1 MNGRQALRIWPV
13 LLVGLAVAAPPPAA
27 AALPKEALEIVRRI
41 PVQDHGRIK
50 PFDSY
55 AKEVLQRIT
64 GSFRYQQEDP
74 VATVLSLLADPSPWQ
89 ARPMIS
95 VPFLPLRE
103 ALGMG
108 RHDTHAAYNDLV
120 ASRTLMKMLPPIGE
134 KQQRDEKLTM
144 LEQETMDAFDRFV
157 FFSRLVEQ
165 QVNLVPPAS
174 ALDHAWLPIV
184 SPEGHPDERQASLR
198 EAWAALLQAVQ
209 AGQGDAMAPAARR
222 LADALRALNPSA
234 SPAAW
239 RLNLEVFYNA
249 SNPFHAAR
257 ILYWIAALA
266 LLAQLVRPKAWRT
279 AKIGTAALWV
289 GLIVHGAGIALRV
302 ILGGRPPVSNFFET
316 VLWLPFVAV
325 ILAVVFGR
333 IYRATYFGLAGAI
346 LAGLALTLSEYL
358 PLDPSISPVV
368 AVLRSN
374 LWLTIHVLTIVASY
388 GALAL
393 ATVLA
398 HIYGG
403 FFLAR
408 RNHPALPPLD
418 LFLYRTLQVGV
429 VLLAAGIML
438 GAVWA
443 NASWGRYWGWDPK
456 ETWALITLLWFI
468 AVLHG
473 RMAGWLQGI
482 RVAAAMIGGFLLVLM
497 TYYGVSFYLVG
508 LHSYSGGHAKP
519 LPMLLIGYLV
529 AEVAFLLALAG
540 AARRRPSASS

>member
-1 MNGRQALRIWPV
+1 MSGLARRIWPV

-27 AALPKEALEIVRRI
+27 AALPAEALEIVRRI
-41 PVQDHGRIK
+41 PVQDHGRTK

-55 AKEVLQRIT
+55 AKEMLQRIT
-64 GSFRYQQEDP
+64 GSFRYQHEDP
-74 VATVLSLLADPSPWQ
+74 VATLLSLLADPSPWQ

-108 RHDTHAAYNDLV
+108 RHDERISYNDLV
-120 ASRTLMKMLPPIGE
+120 ASRKLMKMLPAIGE

-157 FFSRLVEQ
+157 TFSRLIEQ

-174 ALDHAWLPIV
+174 TLDHTWLPIV
-184 SPEGHPDERQASLR
+184 QPEGHPDERQASLR
-198 EAWAALLQAVQ
+198 ESWAALLQTVQ
-209 AGQGDAMAPAARR
+209 AGRGEAMAPAARR
-222 LADALRALNPSA
+222 LADALRAVNPSA
-234 SPAAW
+234 YPAPW
-239 RLNLEVFYNA
+239 RLDLEVFYNT
-249 SNPFHAAR
+249 SNPFQAAR
-257 ILYWIAALA
+257 LLYWIAALA

-279 AKIGTAALWV
+279 AGIGTAALWG
-289 GLIVHGAGIALRV
+289 GLLVHGAGIALRV

-316 VLWLPFVAV
+316 ILWLPFAAV
-325 ILAVVFGR
+325 LLAVVFER
-333 IYRATYFGLAGAI
+333 IYRATYFSLAAAI
-346 LAGLALTLSEYL
+346 LAGLSLTLSEYL

-368 AVLRSN
+368 AVLRST

-398 HIYGG
+398 HIYGAC
-403 FFLAR
+403 FLAR
-408 RNHPALPPLD
+408 RNHPALPSLD
-418 LFLYRTLQVGV
+418 VFLYRTMQVGV

-473 RMAGWLQGI
+473 RTAGWLQGI
-482 RVAAAMIGGFLLVLM
+482 RVAAATIGGFLLVLM

-508 LHSYSGGHAKP
+508 LHSYAGGHAKP
-519 LPMLLIGYLV
+519 VPPLVIAYL
-529 AEVAFLLALAG
+529 AMEVAFLLALAA
-540 AARRRPSASS
+540 AARRRTTSSS